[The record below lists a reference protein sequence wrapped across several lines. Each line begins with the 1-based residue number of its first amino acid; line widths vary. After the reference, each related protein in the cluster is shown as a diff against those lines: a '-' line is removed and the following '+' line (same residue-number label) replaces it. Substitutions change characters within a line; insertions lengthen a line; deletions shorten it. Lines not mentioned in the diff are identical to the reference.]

1 MAKSLPSPAES
12 ESASDNKIRDSYLCY
27 FLAALIMTGI
37 AWFIVDGVESTEPG
51 SSARDAKVLSCIA
64 LLIVEGCLFSLA
76 GRHPKHAFTLRLS
89 ACLIFILQIVLM
101 SIVQISIGMTAAKT
115 SEVSSAKIKNITE
128 GAKSVREAAEGVQAD
143 AAWLRNSK
151 HSWKRNEA
159 SQKSDK
165 ALAAVTAASGVSAEL
180 DQVNVSTPT
189 AEVVGK
195 NGLIMVS
202 IFLSFVM
209 EVVAVT
215 LMHFAGVFRREALEY
230 KSKVSVE
237 YQILSV
243 VEEIRGSAP
252 HLQALQAPQNA
263 PQLAPSPAPA
273 AKAKGPTYSSWTT
286 GVPLATMGVGA
297 LGALGAGAAQAVQAA
312 PAVPQ
317 QPAQAA
323 VPVNVNPPP
332 PVNVDPPSAPSA
344 PAEKARKAR
353 VGQGGAVMDTGVG
366 PHDGYRYRRALEG
379 VKAGTI
385 RPSKDGLHTGV
396 GASPP
401 TAKRYLETMAAAGE
415 IVPNPKGAGWVL
427 ASKGGAK

>member
-89 ACLIFILQIVLM
+89 ACLIFVLQIVLM

-230 KSKVSVE
+230 KSKISVE
-237 YQILSV
+237 YQILSL
-243 VEEIRGSAP
+243 VEEMRGSAP
-252 HLQALQAPQNA
+252 YLQAPQHETR
-263 PQLAPSPAPA
+263 QLPPSPGPA
-273 AKAKGPTYSSWTT
+273 PTYSSWVT
-286 GVPLATMGVGA
+286 GKGLATMGM
-297 LGALGAGAAQAVQAA
+297 GALGAGALGAGAVQAA
-312 PAVPQ
+312 PAPQ
-317 QPAQAA
+317 QQAQAA
-323 VPVNVNPPP
+323 D
-332 PVNVDPPSAPSA
+332 PVNVDPPALVTPVNVDPPVPLA
-344 PAEKARKAR
+344 KARKVR
-353 VGQGGAVMDTGVG
+353 VGEGGAVMDTGVG
-366 PHDGYRYRRALEG
+366 EHDGYRYRRALEG
-379 VKAGTI
+379 VRAGMM
-385 RPSKDGLHTGV
+385 RPSRDGLYAAV
-396 GASPP
+396 GASLP
-401 TAKRYLETMAAAGE
+401 TAKRYLEAMAQAGE
-415 IVPNPKGAGWVL
+415 IVPAPNGAGWVL
-427 ASKGGAK
+427 AKGGAA